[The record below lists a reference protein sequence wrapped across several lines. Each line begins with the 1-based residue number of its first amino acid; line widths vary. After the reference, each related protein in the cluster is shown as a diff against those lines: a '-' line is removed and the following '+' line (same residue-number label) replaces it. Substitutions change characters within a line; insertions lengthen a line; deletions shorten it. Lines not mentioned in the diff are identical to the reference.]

1 MIIKKFRLF
10 ENLDNIYPDIQKMI
24 DNNDFLKGKIDA
36 NSNTVFEA
44 GDYILLID
52 DVSHITDSH
61 IDETIPGSKFNKGI
75 DLKKAIIS
83 LVSNNKVSKMSVGF
97 GANEREVTNKDDAEK
112 FKWLGVDSKMNVGV
126 ENLHK
131 LDVDSDDFKSLD
143 VYEYS
148 EEIKGGP
155 RKGQKNDFKI
165 KVKDGDGKTTTFMS
179 FIGAKL
185 GKIGDKIVLSVMTAF
200 PGQNGAAI
208 TDRNEFM
215 KQGYYFTTTN
225 KDVIDKSTKNESFKI
240 KYFSDYLK

>member
-1 MIIKKFRLF
+1 M
-10 ENLDNIYPDIQKMI
+10 NI
-24 DNNDFLKGKIDA
+24 
-36 NSNTVFEA
+36 
-44 GDYILLID
+44 
-52 DVSHITDSH
+52 
-61 IDETIPGSKFNKGI
+61 
-75 DLKKAIIS
+75 
-83 LVSNNKVSKMSVGF
+83 
-97 GANEREVTNKDDAEK
+97 
-112 FKWLGVDSKMNVGV
+112 GV
-126 ENLHK
+126 EKLHK
-131 LDVDSDDFKSLD
+131 SDVNSEDFKSLS

-165 KVKDGDGKTTTFMS
+165 KVKQGDGKTTTFMS

-200 PGQNGAAI
+200 PGQNGATI

-225 KDVIDKSTKNESFKI
+225 KDVIDKSTTNESFKI